1 MAAKKNPVGR
11 PPKYKNKEEI
21 AERINK
27 YFEDCKGHPFRDPET
42 GELLRDKAG
51 YPIIVDTHV
60 PTMSGLA
67 YALGMSRQA
76 LLYYEGK
83 KEYQEVIG
91 KARDR
96 VEIYAEERL
105 FDKDGCQ
112 GAKFSLQNNFHNWD
126 ADKPK
131 PETTTVPAV
140 NIICDIPRTQDPA
153 ESAADGSN

>member
-1 MAAKKNPVGR
+1 MRA
-11 PPKYKNKEEI
+11 
-21 AERINK
+21 
-27 YFEDCKGHPFRDPET
+27 
-42 GELLRDKAG
+42 
-51 YPIIVDTHV
+51 
-60 PTMSGLA
+60 
-67 YALGMSRQA
+67 
-76 LLYYEGK
+76 K